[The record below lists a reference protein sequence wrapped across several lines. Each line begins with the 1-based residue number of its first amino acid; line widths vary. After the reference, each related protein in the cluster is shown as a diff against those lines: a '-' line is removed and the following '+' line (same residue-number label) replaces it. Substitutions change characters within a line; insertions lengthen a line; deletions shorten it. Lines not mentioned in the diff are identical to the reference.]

1 MMTILHRWLR
11 RCALVLAPTFSLLSP
26 PAAVASKTRIAV
38 PPVALEGEGTGPR
51 VEPDRAGAELTA
63 RIARALRSDYTLVS
77 VPGCDETEQLC
88 SLAQAKKVDA
98 NWLLEVALVT
108 DGADQTLRFS
118 IRYVESG
125 ETIAAFEDVCEL
137 CGRAE
142 LDAFID
148 TMIGALGAKLRALEP
163 EAARI
168 TIVGMP
174 DRAAVTVD
182 GRRVGTLPWQGEIEA
197 GEHEVMVE
205 RRGFLPT
212 RRSIDVV
219 GGTHERVQV
228 SLERDPAATSRAM
241 KISGWTLVAAGA
253 ASAGGGAVLLAMDG
267 RPHRDSCA
275 EPDTQGRCPNMY
287 SSRAGGIALT
297 VLGGTALIVGGSLLI
312 YEHVRF
318 RRTKWRAGIQPGM
331 RRASLQIQF

>member
-1 MMTILHRWLR
+1 MTILHRRLR
-11 RCALVLAPTFSLLSP
+11 RCALVLAPTFSLLGP
-26 PAAVASKTRIAV
+26 PAALASKTRIAV
-38 PPVALEGEGTGPR
+38 PPVALEGEGAGPR
-51 VEPDRAGAELTA
+51 VEPDRARADLTD
-63 RIARALRSDYTLVS
+63 RITRTLRSDYTLVS
-77 VPGCDETEQLC
+77 VPGCDETDQLC
-88 SLAQAKKVDA
+88 SLAQAREVDA
-98 NWLLEVALVT
+98 TWLLEVALVNE
-108 DGADQTLRFS
+108 DPDQTLRFT
-118 IRYVESG
+118 IRNVASG
-125 ETIAAFEDVCEL
+125 ESVAAFEDVCEL

-142 LDAFID
+142 LDAFMD
-148 TMIGALGAKLRALEP
+148 TMIGALGAKMRALEP
-163 EAARI
+163 EAARM

-174 DRAAVTVD
+174 DRAAVSVD
-182 GRRVGTLPWQGEIEA
+182 GRRVGTLPWQGEVEA
-197 GEHEVMVE
+197 GEHEVRVE
-205 RRGFLPT
+205 RRGFLPV

-253 ASAGGGAVLLAMDG
+253 ASASGGAVLLAMDG
-267 RPHRDSCA
+267 RPHRDSCG
-275 EPDTQGRCPNMY
+275 EPDAQGRCPNEY
-287 SSRAGGIALT
+287 SSRPGGIALT